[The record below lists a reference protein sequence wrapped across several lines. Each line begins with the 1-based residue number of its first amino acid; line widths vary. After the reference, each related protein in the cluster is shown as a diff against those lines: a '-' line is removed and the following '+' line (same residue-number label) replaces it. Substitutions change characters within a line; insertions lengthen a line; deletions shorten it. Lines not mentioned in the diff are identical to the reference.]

1 MILVDASLL
10 LFAVDRASPVHAVAA
25 RWLEARLNR
34 ASPVG
39 LPWQSIGAFL
49 RIATHPRASARP
61 LSPHDAWTHVS
72 EWLGCDVA
80 WRGPPSQ
87 PSGTPRCSAASCRA
101 TASRRTSSPMRC
113 SQPSRSSTAS
123 RSARPTRTSLSSQ
136 RSAGRTPSPHRPGCE
151 AGLLSPLRRGGRH
164 LRSRRSG
171 PARLSCGPPA
181 RRP

>member
-1 MILVDASLL
+1 MILVGASLL

-80 WRGPPSQ
+80 WTPQ
-87 PSGTPRCSAASCRA
+87 PTERHAEVLGGLVSRYRVSANLVPDAMLAAVPIEHGLTICSADTDFALFSEVRWENPVA
-101 TASRRTSSPMRC
+101 P
-113 SQPSRSSTAS
+113 
-123 RSARPTRTSLSSQ
+123 
-136 RSAGRTPSPHRPGCE
+136 
-151 AGLLSPLRRGGRH
+151 
-164 LRSRRSG
+164 
-171 PARLSCGPPA
+171 
-181 RRP
+181 